1 MTTKQNNLERTDYC
15 AAFSAK
21 DEGHEVMLMGWVNTR
36 RDLGSLIF
44 IDLRDRSGIIQLVF
58 NPEEAKECH
67 EKAKK
72 LRQEFVIAVKGIVK
86 KRDKENINAKIST
99 GEIEIAAREL
109 FILNEANTPPF
120 AVGEDDSASEEL
132 KLKYRYLQLR
142 HPRLQRNLMLR
153 HKLCQATRHYLSN
166 HGFIEV
172 ETPFLTKST
181 PEGARD
187 YLIPSRIHPGNFY
200 ALPQSP
206 QLFKQLLMI
215 SGYDKYFQI
224 VKCFRDEDLRANRQ
238 PEFTQ
243 IDIEMSFIAQ
253 KDVFKVVE
261 GLMKEIFSMINVTVK
276 LPFPRISYQEAM
288 DKYGT
293 DKPDL
298 RFSLEIKD
306 ITEMVKGCQFQ
317 LFSKIIEKGGCVKG
331 INLPGKAEKYSS
343 KKIDKLGDYV
353 KSLGAGG
360 LIALKL
366 EEGEIK
372 SPILKYLG
380 EPVAQ
385 QVAAA
390 MNAEQGDII
399 LLIADKPHIATEVL
413 GALRLYLA
421 EQEKL
426 ANPADWKFVWI
437 TDFPLL
443 EIDEEGRL
451 AARHH
456 PFTSPKEEDIKLL
469 ETEPMRVGAQ
479 AYDLVLNGEEI
490 GGGSIRI
497 HRVDL
502 QRKVFKALGITE
514 KEAQEKF
521 GFLLEAL
528 QYGAPPHGGIA
539 LGLDRIA
546 MFLCGEDSI
555 RQVIGF
561 PKTTSAL
568 CLMTD
573 SPSPVSK
580 VQLDEL
586 SIYIKKDKN

>member
-1 MTTKQNNLERTDYC
+1 MMTDHNNLKRTDYC
-15 AAFSAK
+15 AAFSEK
-21 DEGHEVMLMGWVNTR
+21 DEGREVMLMGWVNTR

-44 IDLRDRSGIIQLVF
+44 IDLRDRSGIIQLLF
-58 NPEEAKECH
+58 NPEAAKECH

-72 LRQEFVIAVKGIVK
+72 LRQEFVIAVRGIIK
-86 KRDKENINAKIST
+86 KRDKENINPKIST
-99 GEIEIAAREL
+99 GEIEIAVREL
-109 FILNEANTPPF
+109 FILNEADTPPF
-120 AVGEDDSASEEL
+120 VVGADDSASEEL

-142 HPRLQRNLMLR
+142 HPRLQRNLKLR
-153 HKLCQATRHYLSN
+153 HKLYLATRN
-166 HGFIEV
+166 HLNNQGFIEV

-187 YLIPSRIHPGNFY
+187 YLIPSRIHPGYFY

-243 IDIEMSFIAQ
+243 IDIEMSFITQ
-253 KDVFKVVE
+253 ENVFKVVE
-261 GLMKEIFSMINVTVK
+261 ALMKEIFSIIDVKVNV
-276 LPFPRISYQEAM
+276 PFPRISYQKAM
-288 DKYGT
+288 QRYGT

-298 RFSLEIKD
+298 RFSLEIED
-306 ITEMVKGCQFQ
+306 ITEIVKGSQFQ

-331 INLPGKAEKYSS
+331 INLAGKAEKYSS
-343 KKIDKLGDYV
+343 KKIDKLGEYV

-360 LIALKL
+360 LIALKS
-366 EEGEIK
+366 EGGEIK
-372 SPILKYLG
+372 SPILKYLSK
-380 EPVAQ
+380 PIAQ
-385 QVAAA
+385 QIANN
-390 MNAEQGDII
+390 MHAEEGDVIF
-399 LLIADKPHIATEVL
+399 LIADKPHIATEVL
-413 GALRLYLA
+413 GTLRLYLA
-421 EQEKL
+421 EKEKL
-426 ANPADWKFVWI
+426 ADSADWKFAWI

-456 PFTSPKEEDIKLL
+456 PFTSPKEKDIGLL
-469 ETEPMRVGAQ
+469 EKDPMQVEAQ

-502 QRKVFKALGITE
+502 QKKVFKALGISE
-514 KEAQEKF
+514 KEAQAKF

-528 QYGAPPHGGIA
+528 RYGAPPHGGIA

-561 PKTTSAL
+561 PKTTSAI

-573 SPSPVSK
+573 SPSPVNK
-580 VQLDEL
+580 QQLDEL
-586 SIYIKKDKN
+586 SICIKKNKN

>member
-1 MTTKQNNLERTDYC
+1 MVNLKNLKRTDYC
-15 AAFSAK
+15 ASFSPK
-21 DEGHEVMLMGWVNTR
+21 DAGRQVTVMGWVNSR
-36 RDLGSLIF
+36 RDLGALIF
-44 IDLRDRSGIIQLVF
+44 IDLRDRSGIIQIVF
-58 NPEEAKECH
+58 NPEKEKVSY

-72 LRQEFVIAVKGIVK
+72 LRQEFVIAVTGII
-86 KRDKENINAKIST
+86 KRRAKENINPKIST
-99 GEIEIAAREL
+99 GEIEIVAQEL
-109 FILNEANTPPF
+109 YILNEANTPPF
-120 AVGEDDSASEEL
+120 VIGEKDAASEEL
-132 KLKYRYLQLR
+132 MLKYRYLQLR
-142 HPRLQRNLMLR
+142 HSRLQRNLIMR
-153 HKLCQATRHYLSN
+153 HKLYQATRAYLSRQ
-166 HGFIEV
+166 GFLEV

-187 YLIPSRIHPGNFY
+187 YIIPSRIHPGHFY

-243 IDIEMSFIAQ
+243 IDIEMSFITQ
-253 KDVFKVVE
+253 EEVFQAVE
-261 GLMKEIFSMINVTVK
+261 GLMKEVFSLIGADFT
-276 LPFPRISYQEAM
+276 LPFPRISYSEAM
-288 DKYGT
+288 ERYGT

-298 RFSLEIKD
+298 RFPLEIVEL
-306 ITEMVKGCQFQ
+306 TEIVKGCKFQ
-317 LFSKIIEKGGCVKG
+317 LFSRVVEKGGCVKG
-331 INLPGKAEKYSS
+331 ISLSGAAEKYSS
-343 KKIDKLGDYV
+343 KKIDKLVEFV
-353 KSLGAGG
+353 KASGAGG
-360 LIALKL
+360 LITLKL
-366 EEGEIK
+366 EGGEIK

-380 EPVAQ
+380 KQ
-385 QVAAA
+385 T
-390 MNAEQGDII
+390 AEQIATKMKADQGNLI
-399 LLIADKPHIATEVL
+399 LLVADQPQIATEVL
-413 GALRLYLA
+413 GKLRLHLA
-421 EQEKL
+421 KEEGL
-426 ANPADWKFVWI
+426 AKPNEWRFVWI

-443 EIDEEGRL
+443 ELDEQGNI

-456 PFTSPKEEDIKLL
+456 PFTSPKEEDIPLL
-469 ETEPMRVGAQ
+469 EKDPMKVEAL

-502 QRKVFKALGITE
+502 QRKVFKVLGIGE
-514 KEAQEKF
+514 KEAEEKF

-546 MFLCGEDSI
+546 MFLSGEDSI

-568 CLMTD
+568 CLMTS
-573 SPSPVSK
+573 SPSRVSK
-580 VQLDEL
+580 QQLDEL
-586 SIYIKKDKN
+586 SISIKKSKE